1 MSSPIRIQTI
11 PSHSTGASPVEV
23 SSYFLVVDGHRLGP
37 LAAEQLALYVLSAES
52 WIWRSE
58 WSDWR
63 RLGDVP
69 ELRSLLSVPPIP
81 AHVSSAGP
89 NAVVMRTA
97 RAFRRAMPLL
107 LCAALSLLLVD
118 PLLLLLALGG
128 LHEAMPATWPWI
140 AAVVTRLW
148 SFAAAGLL
156 AQGMGM
162 SGAWIRATPVLIHPF
177 IGLLWA
183 GGMGVFAQRR
193 LRQAGVRFG
202 FFGPKI

>member
-1 MSSPIRIQTI
+1 MAVPPTSPTSIY
-11 PSHSTGASPVEV
+11 STGASPVEV

-37 LAAEQLALYVLSAES
+37 LTAEQLALYVLSAES
-52 WIWRSE
+52 WIWRSG

-69 ELRSLLSVPPIP
+69 ELRSLLSAPPIP
-81 AHVSSAGP
+81 AHVSSASP
-89 NAVVMRTA
+89 SAQFRQTV
-97 RAFRRAMPLL
+97 RAFRRAMPFL

-118 PLLLLLALGG
+118 PLLLVLALGG
-128 LHEAMPATWPWI
+128 LYEFVPAAWPWI
-140 AAVVTRLW
+140 VAVVTRLW
-148 SFAAAGLL
+148 SFVAAGLL

-162 SGAWIRATPVLIHPF
+162 SGAWLRATPALIHPF
-177 IGLLWA
+177 IGLVWA
-183 GGMGVFAQRR
+183 GGLGVIAQRR

>member
-1 MSSPIRIQTI
+1 MANPPTRPTSIHSS
-11 PSHSTGASPVEV
+11 GASPVEV

-37 LAAEQLALYVLSAES
+37 LAAEQLALYVPSAES
-52 WIWRSE
+52 WIWRNG

-63 RLGDVP
+63 RLSDVP
-69 ELRSLLSVPPIP
+69 ELRAMFSAPPNP
-81 AHVSSAGP
+81 AHHSAPSS
-89 NAVVMRTA
+89 NSQVRQLA
-97 RAFRRAMPLL
+97 RSFRRAMPLL

-128 LHEAMPATWPWI
+128 LPEFVPAVWPWI

-148 SFAAAGLL
+148 SFAAAALL
-156 AQGMGM
+156 SQGMGM
-162 SGAWIRATPVLIHPF
+162 SGAWLRATPALIHPF
-177 IGLLWA
+177 IGLVWA
-183 GGMGVFAQRR
+183 GGLGVFAQRR